1 MRSKI
6 LTRKPAIWVSAIVVA
21 AAALTAAAF
30 IRARRT
36 SYYRIRYGDPKGRAQ
51 AARELAE
58 KVKGSGVPS
67 LVVALDDEDA
77 EVRRLAI
84 HGLAGFRAT
93 EGLARCR
100 ELLADDG
107 VPSVRA
113 TAAAFLGE
121 VPSPE
126 NAPVLVSALNDA
138 EERVRAAACQA
149 LGKLHARGAVGNLL
163 ERLEDES
170 ETVRE
175 EAIVALGKLRAKSA
189 VPALAA
195 RLDEEDEVPISR
207 IQEALTAI
215 VGRNLGID
223 AAAWTGWYQSSSEE
237 RE

>member
-1 MRSKI
+1 M
-6 LTRKPAIWVSAIVVA
+6 LTRKQVIWVSAVVVA
-21 AAALTAAAF
+21 GAALTAAAF

-36 SYYRIRYGDPKGRAQ
+36 SHYRIRFGDPAGRAK

-67 LVVALDDEDA
+67 LIAALDDEDA

-107 VPSVRA
+107 EPSVRA

-126 NAPVLVSALNDA
+126 DTPALVNALSDA
-138 EERVRAAACQA
+138 DERVRAAACQA
-149 LGKLHARGAVGNLL
+149 LGKLHTHGAVGQLI
-163 ERLEDES
+163 ERIEDDSES
-170 ETVRE
+170 VRE

-189 VPALAA
+189 VPALAT
-195 RLDEEDEVPISR
+195 RLGEEDEVPISR

-215 VGRNLGID
+215 VGKNLGID
-223 AAAWTGWYQSSSEE
+223 AAAWTGWYQSVSGEGE
-237 RE
+237 